1 MSIAT
6 SSTELGMTESA
17 PESEAMKVLIIGG
30 DDGLLESKRIVDSLA
45 LLGFKL
51 QVVGFVHTGPGD
63 WCVLSDLPCEAPISS
78 DYAEIIANNALDLV
92 VLTSDDHNLRQ
103 ELTRLISP
111 RTRILDSFALRVLQ
125 KLENLSG
132 KLGDTLEKLES
143 AEIIKEVVM
152 QGSEVSIM
160 VVDEDFKVLDINNSI
175 LKRTKMSRDGC
186 LGRDCHWVIHR
197 SMEPCHARGEF
208 CVVHEVLRT
217 GRSTHNV
224 REEKRR
230 DGTHRYFTRSAYPLK
245 EDERGKKSVLLV
257 WKDVTEVM
265 GSVLD
270 KQARNIR
277 ENFTYFLHQD
287 KMIALGKLAAAA
299 VHEINNPIQGILTFS
314 KLMRSTLNADTFP
327 EEQLP
332 KFRVYLDLIADE
344 AARCGH
350 ILRNLLSF
358 ARQGELKKSWFDL
371 RSLLDEVFLLAKN
384 RMDLQEIGLYTD
396 VGSDVP
402 MMYGDRNRIKQAIL
416 NLILNAVDAM
426 PGGGIISLIADCDP
440 DMDSVRIAVSDTG
453 PGVPKELQGNVFE
466 PFVTTKQAGKG
477 VGLGLSVVYGIVT
490 QHGGTVQL
498 ESEEGRGAT
507 FIVSLPIVRKSDVD
521 NGC

>member
-1 MSIAT
+1 MSTVKTAT
-6 SSTELGMTESA
+6 KMIK
-17 PESEAMKVLIIGG
+17 PETIPGAETLRVAIVG
-30 DDGLLESKRIVDSLA
+30 DAAGLQGSKRILDSLS
-45 LLGFKL
+45 LLGFRLK
-51 QVVGFVHTGPGD
+51 VAGFVYTGPGD
-63 WCVLSDLPCEAPISS
+63 SCSLTGCPADVPIFRDYVDVIDNSS
-78 DYAEIIANNALDLV
+78 LDLLI
-92 VLTSDDHNLRQ
+92 LTSDDHELRQ
-103 ELTRLISP
+103 QLTGLISEN
-111 RTRILDSFALRVLQ
+111 TRILDSFALKVLQ
-125 KLENLSG
+125 KLRNVSG
-132 KLGDTLEKLES
+132 KLGSTQEKLES
-143 AEIIKEVVM
+143 VELIKEVLM

-160 VVDEDFKVLDINNSI
+160 VVDEDFKVLDINNAI

-197 SMEPCHARGEF
+197 SMEPCYTRGES
-208 CVVHEVLRT
+208 CVVLEVLRT

-224 REEKRR
+224 REEKRS
-230 DGTHRYFTRSAYPLK
+230 DGSCRYFTRSAYPLK
-245 EDERGKKSVLLV
+245 EDEHGKKSVLIV
-257 WKDVTEVM
+257 WKDVTGAM

-270 KQARNIR
+270 KQARNIK

-287 KMIALGKLAAAA
+287 KMMALGKLAAAA

-314 KLMRSTLNADTFP
+314 KLMRSTLNGEAFP

-358 ARQGELKKSWFDL
+358 ARQGDLKKSWFDL
-371 RSLLDEVFLLAKN
+371 KSLIEEVVLLVRN
-384 RMDLQEIGLYTD
+384 RMELQGISLCRD
-396 VGSDVP
+396 VAPDTPSA
-402 MMYGDRNRIKQAIL
+402 YGDRNRIKQAIL

-426 PGGGIISLIADCDP
+426 PDGGIISLAADYDRET
-440 DMDSVRIAVSDTG
+440 DSIRITITDTG
-453 PGVPKELQGNVFE
+453 PGVAKDLQGSVFE

-490 QHGGTVQL
+490 QHGGTIQL
-498 ESEEGRGAT
+498 ESEEGKGAT
-507 FIVSLPIVRKSDVD
+507 FILALPITKKDNAD